1 MHKHYQCN
9 LVAMQLSQLNYNHHS
24 TTSISRQDGRVR
36 QQPES
41 IYQGHPF
48 YPQLNRVASPGG
60 SEIYRVGGFRSPLRS
75 TLEGS
80 FVLEGSSGVLGSIR
94 RPKSAGMHMVD
105 SVLSLSAPLK
115 QMVEAVLPTTTSSSS
130 IIHSLSESDT
140 RNKILSD
147 ELDELGGG
155 SSAILDDD
163 RDREDSR
170 CLFIGESVTAETVT
184 AEEEE
189 EGGYVSHKYHHRPTS
204 RGGDYV
210 GVKIVPQ
217 QQQKQQPKRVLAHM
231 DDTSVTSKE

>member
-1 MHKHYQCN
+1 M
-9 LVAMQLSQLNYNHHS
+9 
-24 TTSISRQDGRVR
+24 R

-48 YPQLNRVASPGG
+48 YPQLNRVGSPGG
-60 SEIYRVGGFRSPLRS
+60 SEIYRGGFRSPLRS

-115 QMVEAVLPTTTSSSS
+115 QTVEAVLPTTTSSSSS

-155 SSAILDDD
+155 GSSAILDDD
-163 RDREDSR
+163 RDREDSN

-184 AEEEE
+184 AEEEV
-189 EGGYVSHKYHHRPTS
+189 GGYVSHKYHHRPTS
-204 RGGDYV
+204 RDGDYV
-210 GVKIVPQ
+210 GVKIVP
-217 QQQKQQPKRVLAHM
+217 KQPKRVLAHM
-231 DDTSVTSKE
+231 DDTSVTSNE